1 MLENEK
7 TNGIYGGL
15 TYFAHHTD
23 MSQLLPRLK
32 ALGVHA
38 CISLLFAA
46 GAAALVFWV
55 WYPYPYREISGGR
68 ELFFLVMG
76 VDVVLGPL
84 VTFILFNPAKTRRAL
99 TIDFSLVAVLQL
111 SALAYGLW
119 TVSVARPVYLAFEY
133 NRFRVV
139 HAIDVPED
147 LLDKAEQVFRRLPWT
162 GPKPIGLRDFR
173 NANEQADATLAALSG
188 LQLGARPDLWIPYD
202 QVRSSAL
209 KGSHPLT
216 ALRTRFPDQAALIDQ
231 RVQQTGRP
239 ITALAYMPMVGRKT
253 FWTVVLDAQT
263 ADILGYLPIDSF

>member
-1 MLENEK
+1 MLENER
-7 TNGIYGGL
+7 TNCIYAGL

-23 MSQLLPRLK
+23 MSQLYPRLK

-46 GAAALVFWV
+46 AAAALVFWV

-99 TIDFSLVAVLQL
+99 TLDFSLVAVLQL

-119 TVSVARPVYLAFEY
+119 TVSAARPVYLVFEY

-139 HAIDVPED
+139 HAVDVPDEM
-147 LLDKAEQVFRRLPWT
+147 LDRAEPVFRRLPWS
-162 GPKPIGLRDFR
+162 GPKPLGLRDFKDTE
-173 NANEQADATLAALSG
+173 EQLQATLAALNG
-188 LQLGARPDLWIPYD
+188 LQLGSRPDLWVPYD
-202 QVRSSAL
+202 QVRLSVL
-209 KGSHPLT
+209 KASHLLPD
-216 ALRTRFPDQAALIDQ
+216 LRARFPDQAGLIDQ
-231 RVQQTGRP
+231 SAKQVARP
-239 ITALAYMPMVGRKT
+239 VSDLAYVPMVGRKT

-263 ADILGYLPIDSF
+263 ADILGFLPIDSF

>member
-1 MLENEK
+1 M
-7 TNGIYGGL
+7 TNGIYARL

-68 ELFFLVMG
+68 ELFLLVMG

-84 VTFILFNPAKTRRAL
+84 VTFILFSPAKTRRAL
-99 TIDFSLVAVLQL
+99 MLDFSLVAVLQL

-119 TVSVARPVYLAFEY
+119 TVSVARPVYLTFEY

-139 HAIDVPED
+139 HAIDVPDD
-147 LLDKAEQVFRRLPWT
+147 LLDQAEPAYRRLPWT
-162 GPKPIGLRDFR
+162 GPKPLGLRDFR
-173 NANEQADATLAALSG
+173 DANEQADATLAALSG
-188 LQLGARPDLWIPYD
+188 LQLAARPNLWIPYP
-202 QVRSSAL
+202 QAHPSVL
-209 KGSHPLT
+209 KESRPLA
-216 ALRTRFPDQAALIDQ
+216 ALRSRFPDQAGLIDQ
-231 RVQQTGRP
+231 AVQQTGRP
-239 ITALAYMPMVGRKT
+239 IADLAYVPMVGRKT
-253 FWTVVLDAQT
+253 FWTVVLDAQS

>member
-1 MLENEK
+1 MLENRK
-7 TNGIYGGL
+7 TNCIYVGL

-84 VTFILFNPAKTRRAL
+84 VTFILFNPTKTRRAL
-99 TIDFSLVAVLQL
+99 TLDFGLVAVLQL
-111 SALAYGLW
+111 SALVYGLW

-139 HAIDVPED
+139 HAIDVSDD
-147 LLDKAEQVFRRLPWT
+147 LLDKAEPVFRRLPWT

-173 NANEQADATLAALSG
+173 DANEQADATLAALNG
-188 LQLGARPDLWIPYD
+188 LQLSFRPDLWIPYE
-202 QVRSSAL
+202 QARTSVL
-209 KGSHPLT
+209 KESRPLT
-216 ALRTRFPDQAALIDQ
+216 ALRTRFPVQASQIDKT
-231 RVQQTGRP
+231 VQQIGRP
-239 ITALAYMPMVGRKT
+239 VSSLAYVPMVGRKT

-263 ADILGYLPIDSF
+263 ADILGFLPIDSF

>member
-1 MLENEK
+1 MLENRK
-7 TNGIYGGL
+7 TNCIYVGL

-23 MSQLLPRLK
+23 MSQLLSRLK

-84 VTFILFNPAKTRRAL
+84 VTFILFNPTKTRRAL
-99 TIDFSLVAVLQL
+99 TLDFSVVAVLQL
-111 SALAYGLW
+111 SALVYGLW
-119 TVSVARPVYLAFEY
+119 TVSVARPVYLAYEY

-139 HAIDVPED
+139 HAIDVPHE
-147 LLDKAEQVFRRLPWT
+147 LLEKAQPAYRWLPWT
-162 GPKPIGLRDFR
+162 GPKAVGLRDFR
-173 NANEQADATLAALSG
+173 DGNEQADATLAALNG
-188 LQLGARPDLWIPYD
+188 LQLSFRPDLWVPYE
-202 QVRSSAL
+202 QVHASVL
-209 KGSHPLT
+209 KESRPLA

-231 RVQQTGRP
+231 SAKQIGRP
-239 ITALAYMPMVGRKT
+239 VSDLAYVPMVGRKT

-263 ADILGYLPIDSF
+263 ADILGFLPIDSF

>member
-1 MLENEK
+1 MLENRK
-7 TNGIYGGL
+7 TNGIYVGL

-68 ELFFLVMG
+68 ELFFLVTG

-84 VTFILFNPAKTRRAL
+84 ITFILFNPAKSRRAL
-99 TIDFSLVAVLQL
+99 TFDFSLVALLQL
-111 SALAYGLW
+111 TALVYGLW
-119 TVSVARPVYLAFEY
+119 TVSVARPVYLTFEY

-139 HAIDVPED
+139 HAVDVPD
-147 LLDKAEQVFRRLPWT
+147 DMLDKADPVFRRLPWT
-162 GPKPIGLRDFR
+162 GPKLLGLRNFKD
-173 NANEQADATLAALSG
+173 NNEQLQATVAALNG
-188 LQLGARPDLWIPYD
+188 LQLGFRPDLWIPYD
-202 QVRSSAL
+202 QARLSVL
-209 KGSHPLT
+209 KESHLL
-216 ALRTRFPDQAALIDQ
+216 ADLRARFPDHVGLIDQ
-231 RVQQTGRP
+231 SVKQIGRP
-239 ITALAYMPMVGRKT
+239 VSDLAYIPMVGRKT